1 MLTRC
6 WPGCRAR
13 SCTTGWRRSWGSAM
27 GRSMV
32 RNLTG
37 CEQRPPRAAPGV
49 ARARS
54 DAGPIAGTA
63 GAKIRAPHALVMVLL
78 FKKGS
83 LATKLHAVARLTYE
97 HARNLA
103 YFVVLYKSA
112 LAAARAARRAV
123 GEKVATDPGLP
134 ASGLDALVA
143 GGLGGYV
150 VWGHNT
156 RVNYQI
162 VLYLFS
168 RVAVGITMRLARHGY
183 PPFASFKFDATYPW
197 LAASVWALV
206 MWLFETRPDVVH
218 PSLRRSM
225 DFLYHDSNSWA
236 GAADFAPSPT
246 LAAVCVY
253 MFMAHRHRLRNV
265 LFLGRPL

>member
-1 MLTRC
+1 MCPL
-6 WPGCRAR
+6 
-13 SCTTGWRRSWGSAM
+13 
-27 GRSMV
+27 
-32 RNLTG
+32 
-37 CEQRPPRAAPGV
+37 
-49 ARARS
+49 
-54 DAGPIAGTA
+54 
-63 GAKIRAPHALVMVLL
+63 GAKIRAPHALVMVFL

-83 LATKLHAVARLTYE
+83 ITTKLHAVARLTYE

-112 LAAARAARRAV
+112 LAAARAARQMAGKQV
-123 GEKVATDPGLP
+123 STAPGLP
-134 ASGLDALVA
+134 ASGLDALLA
-143 GGLGGYV
+143 GGLGGYL

-162 VLYLFS
+162 VLYLLS
-168 RVAVGITMRLARHGY
+168 RVVVGVAMRLAQQGY
-183 PPFASFKFDATYPW
+183 PPFSRFKFESTYPW

-218 PSLRRSM
+218 PSLRHSM
-225 DFLYHDSNSWA
+225 DFLYHDSNAWS

-265 LFLGRPL
+265 LLLGRPL